1 MISSKIDNN
10 LILANNYSPSTPLG
24 LYKIMIT
31 EGLKLMVT
39 GMVIVYIFLIVLM
52 LLVILSSKIFK
63 GTASGST
70 SKRLKKNLGND
81 EITVVISAAIAAYK
95 ARKSK

>member
-1 MISSKIDNN
+1 
-10 LILANNYSPSTPLG
+10 
-24 LYKIMIT
+24 MIT

-63 GTASGST
+63 GTATGSA
-70 SKRLKKNLGND
+70 SKKLKNNIKND